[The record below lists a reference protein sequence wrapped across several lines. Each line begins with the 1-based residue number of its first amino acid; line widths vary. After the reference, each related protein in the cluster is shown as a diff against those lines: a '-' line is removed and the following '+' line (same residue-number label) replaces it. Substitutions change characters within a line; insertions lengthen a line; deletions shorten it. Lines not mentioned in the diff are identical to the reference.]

1 MIAILEMSPGNETA
15 LAAKATS
22 FQTQGRLKEAAEVL
36 AKAPANSQ
44 DEGLTVARALQF
56 YYERRFDEAI
66 AQIQQNTPASVAND
80 PRTMTLLGL
89 CQKFAGKDDEARATF
104 TRAVTAMKP
113 TPDSAVVV
121 DARNLP
127 CYLAWAYAGLGEKEK
142 ALEQARHAIADYDND
157 ALAKPFA
164 ETALAIVQA
173 QTGDIDSAISA
184 LPHLL
189 EVPNGETFGDLRIN
203 PLWDPLRK
211 DPRFEKLCQNPDK

>member
-1 MIAILEMSPGNETA
+1 
-15 LAAKATS
+15 
-22 FQTQGRLKEAAEVL
+22 
-36 AKAPANSQ
+36 
-44 DEGLTVARALQF
+44 
-56 YYERRFDEAI
+56 
-66 AQIQQNTPASVAND
+66 
-80 PRTMTLLGL
+80 
-89 CQKFAGKDDEARATF
+89 
-104 TRAVTAMKP
+104 MKP

-189 EVPNGETFGDLRIN
+189 EVPNGETVGDLRIN

>member
-1 MIAILEMSPGNETA
+1 
-15 LAAKATS
+15 
-22 FQTQGRLKEAAEVL
+22 
-36 AKAPANSQ
+36 
-44 DEGLTVARALQF
+44 
-56 YYERRFDEAI
+56 
-66 AQIQQNTPASVAND
+66 
-80 PRTMTLLGL
+80 
-89 CQKFAGKDDEARATF
+89 
-104 TRAVTAMKP
+104 MKP

-127 CYLAWAYAGLGEKEK
+127 CYLAWVYAGLGEKEK
-142 ALEQARHAIADYDND
+142 ALEQARHAITNYDSD

-189 EVPNGETFGDLRIN
+189 EVPNGATRGDLQIN

-211 DPRFEKLCQNPDK
+211 DPRFEKLCQDPNK

>member
-1 MIAILEMSPGNETA
+1 M
-15 LAAKATS
+15 
-22 FQTQGRLKEAAEVL
+22 
-36 AKAPANSQ
+36 
-44 DEGLTVARALQF
+44 
-56 YYERRFDEAI
+56 I
-66 AQIQQNTPASVAND
+66 AQIQQNTPATIAND
-80 PRTMTLLGL
+80 PRILTLLGL
-89 CQKFAGKDDEARATF
+89 CQKFTGKDDEARATF

-142 ALEQARHAIADYDND
+142 ALEQARHAIADYDSD

-189 EVPNGETFGDLRIN
+189 EVPNGETCGDLRIN

-211 DPRFEKLCQNPDK
+211 DPRFEKLCENPDK